1 MNTGILLAMMN
12 HRLLLLPLV
21 ILTLP
26 VTARPWTNT
35 EGKTIEADFVSADE
49 QAVRLRVKG
58 RVTSYPLEKLSQ
70 ADRDWIAAQSA
81 ESADDAGPV
90 NPVYASDMEAF
101 IKEIDKTYPFFELKG
116 IKDDWE
122 KARAGLLA
130 EASAAPS
137 DAALPRRGQP
147 RHSRPA
153 RRPHADH
160 RVRDPARAQ
169 PSRSIVPGI
178 SFIPGEGD
186 TVMVLHPPSDLRDEL
201 PTGTVVT
208 KINDKGAREYLDGE
222 ADDVMEGAAAGS
234 PVPSGRASSP
244 IGFRSGE
251 GRRRAHDPLP
261 GPGPRE
267 EVQAQPAPGRPAAG
281 RTATTCR
288 QDLKQSGRSVFHAKL
303 DGGAGYLYLRRVDSS
318 VVPGIDEALSAHA
331 RRQGL
336 DRRPSRQQRRRIRRQ
351 P

>member
-1 MNTGILLAMMN
+1 MMN

-81 ESADDAGPV
+81 DPGEEKKPA

-122 KARAGLLA
+122 KAKAGLLA
-130 EASAAPS
+130 RGLRGRIRRRASSPWSTAPS
-137 DAALPRRGQP
+137 AFLRDGHMRITE
-147 RHSRPA
+147 SE
-153 RRPHADH
+153 
-160 RVRDPARAQ
+160 DPARARRAGVL
-169 PSRSIVPGI
+169 SRHQ
-178 SFIPGEGD
+178 
-186 TVMVLHPPSDLRDEL
+186 LHPRRRRHRDGALPAGRPAGQDYPS
-201 PTGTVVT
+201 
-208 KINDKGAREYLDGE
+208 ARWSPRSTAQDARKHLD
-222 ADDVMEGAAAGS
+222 AR
-234 PVPSGRASSP
+234 GRR
-244 IGFRSGE
+244 GME
-251 GRRRAHDPLP
+251 GRRLVLQPPAGPPLRLSDPAQGRGRRQTHDPLP

-267 EVQAQPAPGRPAAG
+267 EVQAHLHP
-281 RTATTCR
+281 
-288 QDLKQSGRSVFHAKL
+288 
-303 DGGAGYLYLRRVDSS
+303 
-318 VVPGIDEALSAHA
+318 
-331 RRQGL
+331 
-336 DRRPSRQQRRRIRRQ
+336 
-351 P
+351 